1 MTDLVKKLK
10 LFGDQLDSAQQ
21 KVQFYFLFFF
31 LSHSL
36 SLFHVSRRQSRWS
49 CPAQPLPL
57 LLYFGSVLA
66 FSAWLHIAV
75 VGAAHLDNLV
85 LKSMARAVSKVL
97 PFTPF
102 SLSLSLHSL
111 FAHCFLCPLSPSLS
125 PSFAVLKSPSSI
137 ACVNET
143 RAQSYRTLFCC
154 NWWAPLTTARVW
166 CVILNTQCREQW
178 P

>member
-102 SLSLSLHSL
+102 SLSLSLYTHSL
-111 FAHCFLCPLSPSLS
+111 HTAFFALSVPLSLLPLQFLRAQVLLHVWTK
-125 PSFAVLKSPSSI
+125 PGLNRIEHFFAV
-137 ACVNET
+137 T
-143 RAQSYRTLFCC
+143 DGHH
-154 NWWAPLTTARVW
+154 
-166 CVILNTQCREQW
+166 
-178 P
+178 